1 MYVKSLDTMKKKF
14 NAALLTI
21 KKLRTKNKLLN
32 KKEERAKKN
41 Q

>member
-1 MYVKSLDTMKKKF
+1 MTKKL

-32 KKEERAKKN
+32 KKEGAKKKSVI
-41 Q
+41 